1 MGSTTPEMLEKAVLY
16 IGEAMEELGMKVDK
30 RNAVDTFRKTYKA

>member
-1 MGSTTPEMLEKAVLY
+1 MLEKAVLY

-30 RNAVDTFRKTYKA
+30 EKAVDTFRKAYRA